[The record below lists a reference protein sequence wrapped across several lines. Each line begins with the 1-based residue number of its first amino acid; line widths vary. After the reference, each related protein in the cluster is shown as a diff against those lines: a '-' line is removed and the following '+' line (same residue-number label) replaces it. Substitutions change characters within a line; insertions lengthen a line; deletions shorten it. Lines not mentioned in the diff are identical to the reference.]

1 MKTNAL
7 WAVLVLLA
15 VATAPA
21 FGAPADLVRVT
32 THVSQPSASPGGANQ
47 GEVLIEN
54 ITASNVRVRMTCRV
68 VWANGSVQQ
77 LSGIADPG
85 TIAPGG
91 GYVQSIYFI
100 IPPDAPPG
108 PANFIA
114 DISAASGGL
123 QEQET
128 STATFQVVVP

>member
-1 MKTNAL
+1 MKPNQL
-7 WAVLVLLA
+7 WAVVALLV
-15 VATAPA
+15 VATTPA
-21 FGAPADLVRVT
+21 FAAPADLVRVT

-54 ITASNVRVRMTCRV
+54 IVNSNVRVRMSCRV
-68 VWANGSVQQ
+68 VWSDGSVQQ

-85 TIAPGG
+85 TLAPGA
-91 GYVQSIYFI
+91 GYVQSIYFV

-108 PANFIA
+108 PASFIA
-114 DISAASGGL
+114 DISAASGGS
-123 QEQET
+123 QEQES